1 MGRLAPLWAWQRC
14 RPRPAHPLVGAA
26 AGSLGP
32 GCSVGGVVFVP
43 SPPPSVLTRFTLNH
57 GSHSRGFIPL
67 GTTLPLW
74 GCQCPVATRLPRLLP
89 GGTPHGFSATPE
101 ALWPPLLFP
110 HSGGFVGHSG
120 GLAAPVVAPH
130 SQGFTGL
137 VFPSASRPPSLRRPL
152 PMAAPCSRLV
162 SGRGG
167 GFPGI
172 APAENLHPQ
181 DALPFRCPASPM
193 TLPSA
198 LLFPIPPPPTVVASS
213 SVVNP
218 SDSAPLHSALLSAL
232 SYGPPPLRS
241 TPPLLRCCLSDYV
254 AFPGPILR
262 GPVPLSSSSSQPSS
276 LSLPPTYL
284 LSPLFCSH
292 SFSLIRIP
300 SPPPPL
306 GLLRPLAPPR
316 APLPLAPAAD
326 IVRRDKYVGDS
337 TGEVVARCI

>member
-1 MGRLAPLWAWQRC
+1 MSPP
-14 RPRPAHPLVGAA
+14 RPRLSLLGSPSTTVLTPGVSSPLGQLCH
-26 AGSLGP
+26 S
-32 GCSVGGVVFVP
+32 GVV
-43 SPPPSVLTRFTLNH
+43 S
-57 GSHSRGFIPL
+57 
-67 GTTLPLW
+67 
-74 GCQCPVATRLPRLLP
+74 
-89 GGTPHGFSATPE
+89 
-101 ALWPPLLFP
+101 ALWQLDSPAYSLAGPPWVFCHSGGLVAPLLFP